1 MNQSSL
7 SLFSFLAVG
16 ATALLLACSDDS
28 EPTPAETPDAGGVPQ
43 PTPDAASGPTA
54 PADAVTL
61 ATISA
66 CPQVDS
72 HISTT
77 EWTACL
83 TGKRA
88 IGKDALTG
96 VPCELR
102 FKADGVFEYVK
113 NGVSMAT
120 PAKAQWDR
128 PTGIYLNTV
137 SMGNRQF
144 IGSLSMSSTVDA
156 DANSYGIKL
165 NVTDSPGYPDQT
177 SLNDATATY
186 VLSDGIGEE
195 TCKLDYL

>member
-1 MNQSSL
+1 VNQSSL
-7 SLFSFLAVG
+7 SFFSFLTVG
-16 ATALLLACSDDS
+16 ATALLLACSDDP
-28 EPTPAETPDAGGVPQ
+28 EPTPAETPDSGSAEPTSDAG
-43 PTPDAASGPTA
+43 SGPAA

-72 HISTT
+72 HISTS

-83 TGKRA
+83 IGKRA

-120 PAKAQWDR
+120 PPKAQWKL
-128 PTGIYLNTV
+128 PTGIYLNMI

-144 IGSLSMSSTVDA
+144 IGSLSMDSAVDT
-156 DANSYGIKL
+156 DPNHYGVKL
-165 NVTDSPGYPDQT
+165 NVTDSPSYPDQ
-177 SLNDATATY
+177 SGLNEATAQYT
-186 VLSDGIGEE
+186 LADGISEE